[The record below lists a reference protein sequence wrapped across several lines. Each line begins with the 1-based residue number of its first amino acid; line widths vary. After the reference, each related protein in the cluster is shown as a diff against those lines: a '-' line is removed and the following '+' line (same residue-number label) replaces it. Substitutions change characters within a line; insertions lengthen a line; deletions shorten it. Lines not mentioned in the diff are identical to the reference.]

1 MGPVGSRFE
10 KQDEAWS
17 TVKRRFARPDE
28 ARTTVKQLPATG
40 EVVTVEVEVKIT
52 KWPRAA
58 IKAYIL
64 KPSVLLLQ

>member
-1 MGPVGSRFE
+1 MAIGVGLE
-10 KQDEAWS
+10 
-17 TVKRRFARPDE
+17 VCNCRRKE
-28 ARTTVKQLPATG
+28 LPATG

-64 KPSVLLLQ
+64 KPSGVLRL